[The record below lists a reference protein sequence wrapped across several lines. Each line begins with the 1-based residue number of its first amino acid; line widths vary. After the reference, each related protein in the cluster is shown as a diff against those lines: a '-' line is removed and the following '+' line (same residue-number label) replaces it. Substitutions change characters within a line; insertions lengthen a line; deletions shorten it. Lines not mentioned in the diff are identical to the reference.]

1 MVYSLNS
8 PHGAIDIFRSVTG
21 LPDWAASRQTAV
33 REATGAGTIY
43 YGISDQDMLACSSR
57 WKRVCRSKAASNRCE
72 GISDKP
78 MNESLTDLIREEAR
92 KRDRNWNPQERW
104 RVLQETISWVESQM
118 TVRRNTKEA
127 CLANQARLLQAM
139 ARSTQKSS

>member
-1 MVYSLNS
+1 
-8 PHGAIDIFRSVTG
+8 
-21 LPDWAASRQTAV
+21 
-33 REATGAGTIY
+33 
-43 YGISDQDMLACSSR
+43 
-57 WKRVCRSKAASNRCE
+57 
-72 GISDKP
+72 